1 MIVDKLSNSRRY
13 QELHPGFAEAFD
25 FLKKDNLA
33 VIPDGR
39 HNIDGDSVYV
49 TISTQKGKGV
59 KESHLEKHSEYID
72 IHFVLEGT
80 DVIGWKPFE
89 ECENISER
97 PELGKDAESF
107 LDEPDFYF
115 KLHPGEFAVFFPE
128 DCHAPLA
135 HENTIRKG
143 VVKVA
148 V

>member
-1 MIVDKLSNSRRY
+1 MIIDKLSNSGRY
-13 QELHPGFAEAFD
+13 EDLHPGFGEAFD
-25 FLKKDNLA
+25 FLRKNNLA
-33 VIPDGR
+33 IIPDGR
-39 HNIDGDSVYV
+39 HNIAGDRVYV
-49 TISTQKGKGV
+49 TITTQKGKGA
-59 KESHLEKHSEYID
+59 KESRLEKHSEYID

-80 DVIGWKPFE
+80 DVIGWRSFE
-89 ECENISER
+89 ECTNIAEG
-97 PELGKDAESF
+97 PEPGKDAESF

-135 HENTIRKG
+135 HENALRKG